1 MTHIGNEPQGNELVG
16 NEAQSQRNLPA
27 IDDAPPIAPLSQ
39 DEAQPGPGA
48 GADEEPDRQDSDD
61 APPGE
66 GIKEL
71 ALLYRNFNEQQ
82 APLHQSFDGQ
92 GFGGQGFGGQGFGG
106 QGFGGQGFVRQGS
119 EGQDFGERL
128 RPIDITDLIA
138 LDLPPRGM
146 VLDPIIPEKGL
157 AMLYGAR
164 GVGKT
169 RVAHGIGYAVATG
182 SSFLRWQAPRPRR
195 VLLIDGELPQA
206 DLRQRAIQAAAA
218 ADPPSLKLRRTG
230 TEPVEALFTEALA
243 ETGGR
248 LPERGWFPIIS
259 SDRVDRGVG
268 NLGSPLVQAEVEC
281 WLDGVE
287 LLILDNLSSLTVGVR
302 ENDGDAWAQIQDWL
316 LRLRRRGISVL
327 IIHHAGKH
335 GGQRGTS
342 RREDVLDTSFSLRQP
357 SDYTID
363 QGARFE
369 VHIEKGRGLAG
380 DRARPFE
387 AQLDLTGGK
396 AAWIVKDAEEAVR
409 IRVAALLAAG
419 MSVREIA
426 EETGTNRSAVHRLK
440 QRLERE
446 AKTAEAGEKGGPG
459 DGR

>member
-1 MTHIGNEPQGNELVG
+1 MTGMECKPGRYDLVG
-16 NEAQSQRNLPA
+16 DEAQLRGDLPA
-27 IDDAPPIAPLSQ
+27 IADAPPIAPLPQ
-39 DEAQPGPGA
+39 GREGQPDPSVAADGQQA
-48 GADEEPDRQDSDD
+48 RRLDDEERAEEPTPSGQAVD
-61 APPGE
+61 ANA
-66 GIKEL
+66 L
-71 ALLYRNFNEQQ
+71 HAHALLYRSFQEEQQ
-82 APLHQSFDGQ
+82 SASLRQ

-106 QGFGGQGFVRQGS
+106 QGFGGQRFGGQNFS
-119 EGQDFGERL
+119 EQDFGERL
-128 RPIDITDLIA
+128 RPIDIADLIA
-138 LDLPPRGM
+138 LDIPPRGL

-182 SSFLRWQAPRPRR
+182 TSFLRWQAPKPRR

-206 DLRQRAIQAAAA
+206 DLRQRAMQVQAAAERSA
-218 ADPPSLKLRRTG
+218 
-230 TEPVEALFTEALA
+230 
-243 ETGGR
+243 
-248 LPERGWFPIIS
+248 ERGQLTVIS
-259 SDRVDRGVG
+259 SDRVDRGIG
-268 NLGSPLVQAEVEC
+268 NLGSPVVQAEVEH

-327 IIHHAGKH
+327 IVHHAGKR

-357 SDYTID
+357 GDYTIE

-369 VHIEKGRGLAG
+369 VHIEKGRGLVG
-380 DRARPFE
+380 EHARPFE
-387 AQLDLTGGK
+387 AQLALTDGK
-396 AAWIVKDAEEAVR
+396 AGWIVKDVDDAVR
-409 IRVAALLAAG
+409 IRVAALLATG
-419 MSVREIA
+419 LSVREIA
-426 EETGTNRSAVHRLK
+426 EATGTHRSAVHRLK

-446 AKTAEAGEKGGPG
+446 AREAQAGEKGGPG

>member
-1 MTHIGNEPQGNELVG
+1 MQKGHDMTHIGNEPRGNELVG

-39 DEAQPGPGA
+39 GEAQPCPGE
-48 GADEEPDRQDSDD
+48 GADGEPDCQDSEGH

-66 GIKEL
+66 GIEEL
-71 ALLYRNFNEQQ
+71 AQLYRSFNEQQ
-82 APLHQSFDGQ
+82 DGGEVRLHQDFDAGAPL
-92 GFGGQGFGGQGFGG
+92 
-106 QGFGGQGFVRQGS
+106 RQGS

-138 LDLPPRGM
+138 LDIPPRGM

-182 SSFLRWQAPRPRR
+182 SSFLRWQAPKPRR

-206 DLRQRAIQAAAA
+206 DLRQRAIQAAGA
-218 ADPPSLKLRRTG
+218 SERT
-230 TEPVEALFTEALA
+230 A
-243 ETGGR
+243 EH
-248 LPERGWFPIIS
+248 GWLPIIS

-268 NLGSPLVQAEVEC
+268 NLGSPVVQAEVER

-342 RREDVLDTSFSLRQP
+342 RREDVLDTSLSLRQP

-380 DRARPFE
+380 DHARPFE
-387 AQLDLTGGK
+387 AQLELADGK

-426 EETGTNRSAVHRLK
+426 EEVGATRSAVHRLK

-446 AKTAEAGEKGGPG
+446 AREANAGAEGGAG
-459 DGR
+459 DGG

>member
-1 MTHIGNEPQGNELVG
+1 MTHIGNEPPGNELVG
-16 NEAQSQRNLPA
+16 DEAQSQRNLTA
-27 IDDAPPIAPLSQ
+27 IDGGPPIAPLSQ
-39 DEAQPGPGA
+39 GEAQPGPS
-48 GADEEPDRQDSDD
+48 QH
-61 APPGE
+61 
-66 GIKEL
+66 IKEL
-71 ALLYRNFNEQQ
+71 ARLYRSFKEQQ
-82 APLHQSFDGQ
+82 AIPLRQ
-92 GFGGQGFGGQGFGG
+92 GFGGQGFDWQGFDGQGFDG
-106 QGFGGQGFVRQGS
+106 QAFDQQGLDGPPN
-119 EGQDFGERL
+119 GFGERL
-128 RPIDITDLIA
+128 CPIDITDLIA
-138 LDLPPRGM
+138 LDIPPRGL

-182 SSFLRWQAPRPRR
+182 SSFLRWRAPKPRR

-218 ADPPSLKLRRTG
+218 ADRPAKH
-230 TEPVEALFTEALA
+230 
-243 ETGGR
+243 
-248 LPERGWFPIIS
+248 GWFPVIS

-268 NLGSPLVQAEVEC
+268 NLGSPVVQAEIEC

-357 SDYTID
+357 GDYSIE

-380 DRARPFE
+380 DHARPFE
-387 AQLDLTGGK
+387 AQLDLADGK

-409 IRVAALLAAG
+409 VRIAALLATG

-426 EETGTNRSAVHRLK
+426 EEIGATKSSVHRMK
-440 QRLERE
+440 QRTERE
-446 AKTAEAGEKGGPG
+446 KKEREGSEEGGRGEGG
-459 DGR
+459 